1 MTCVEFQI
9 HDNAFLERYSKR
21 QSNNAKG
28 WWLAIYLTCWALFSY
43 FNNYL
48 NSFNL
53 LSKLQEYSAE
63 FKSFI
68 NFSEAECTNCL
79 CSFVTISYVNSY
91 KIICNIIS
99 LYLWPWHFHFF
110 LLTNYLV
117 VFRKLLLEWDNLN
130 WQQLI
135 LRAYQKQKLG
145 HFWNIWSPLRKRSKG
160 ISLDTISVLSRICWS
175 ASTIGISTFDIAGT
189 SWPSPDQYMFMSFCD
204 AIWVCLS
211 SSRLWM

>member
-1 MTCVEFQI
+1 MTRVEFQI
-9 HDNAFLERYSKR
+9 HDNAFLERFSKR
-21 QSNNAKG
+21 QSNNAKR

-53 LSKLQEYSAE
+53 LPQLQQCPAE

-68 NFSEAECTNCL
+68 NFSEAECKNCL
-79 CSFVTISYVNSY
+79 CNFVTISYVNSY
-91 KIICNIIS
+91 NMICNIIS
-99 LYLWPWHFHFF
+99 LYLWAWHFYFF

-135 LRAYQKQKLG
+135 FRAYQKQKLG
-145 HFWNIWSPLRKRSKG
+145 HFWNIWSPLRERSKG

-175 ASTIGISTFDIAGT
+175 ASTIGVSTFDIAGKR
-189 SWPSPDQYMFMSFCD
+189 WPSPD
-204 AIWVCLS
+204 
-211 SSRLWM
+211 